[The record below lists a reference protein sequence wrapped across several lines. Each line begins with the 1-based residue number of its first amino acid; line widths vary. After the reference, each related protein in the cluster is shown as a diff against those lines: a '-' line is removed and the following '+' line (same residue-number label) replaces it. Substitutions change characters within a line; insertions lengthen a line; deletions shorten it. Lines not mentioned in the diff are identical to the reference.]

1 MWREALGE
9 VNGEQGRGGSDD
21 AGQRRGER
29 RGQHRYIP
37 CLGAGCRA
45 LPATP
50 SGPCGPPLCSGSG
63 GIRPC
68 AAVLIW
74 RPPSPG
80 FAPPSST
87 SLLYAQA
94 PPTAAAVSLSASRWK
109 RKARLRRPVQ
119 NLALL
124 TMADLPRTKKANQR
138 KGNGRSR
145 STEGGRAARGTQA
158 PRRPTPSRHP
168 AFPRLVHASRAAVA
182 GDEVG
187 ATRR

>member
-1 MWREALGE
+1 RPAPLHSLLGSCLSRRMPPH
-9 VNGEQGRGGSDD
+9 RGPVWSSTLLS
-21 AGQRRGER
+21 QRRD
-29 RGQHRYIP
+29 QA
-37 CLGAGCRA
+37 LCRCAHPGTPILLA
-45 LPATP
+45 LH
-50 SGPCGPPLCSGSG
+50 PL
-63 GIRPC
+63 
-68 AAVLIW
+68 VT
-74 RPPSPG
+74 SP
-80 FAPPSST
+80 
-87 SLLYAQA
+87 LYAQA

-168 AFPRLVHASRAAVA
+168 AFPRLAHASRAAVA

>member
-1 MWREALGE
+1 MASKAVAAVTTQDSSGA
-9 VNGEQGRGGSDD
+9 GRGEASTAAFPAWELLVSPD
-21 AGQRRGER
+21 
-29 RGQHRYIP
+29 
-37 CLGAGCRA
+37 
-45 LPATP
+45 ATP
-50 SGPCGPPLCSGSG
+50 SRPRVVLHSALAAAGPGPVPLCSS
-63 GIRPC
+63 RNPHLL
-68 AAVLIW
+68 ALHPLVT
-74 RPPSPG
+74 SP
-80 FAPPSST
+80 
-87 SLLYAQA
+87 LYAQA

-168 AFPRLVHASRAAVA
+168 AFPRLAHASRAAVA